1 MFKVNNVKLNKAYE
15 KPIGNISWIL
25 RVQVVLSQLAFFVC
39 LFLYKGEM
47 YGIFRKV

>member
-15 KPIGNISWIL
+15 KPIGNISWIFTGPGCPH
-25 RVQVVLSQLAFFVC
+25 RLAFFDA
-39 LFLYKGEM
+39 FLYKGEM